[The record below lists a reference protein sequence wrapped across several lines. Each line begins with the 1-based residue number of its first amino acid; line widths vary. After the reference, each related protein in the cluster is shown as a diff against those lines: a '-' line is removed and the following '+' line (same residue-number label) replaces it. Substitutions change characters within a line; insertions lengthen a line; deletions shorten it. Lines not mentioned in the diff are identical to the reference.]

1 MLLDFIGFISTNV
14 NLTAAQKLALLS
26 DFCAQ
31 YGYQEQIDDGQGN
44 IIPNPV
50 TQKEFA
56 NHKITR
62 YIIETVNAIRLSK
75 GIDAVTIE
83 ELELEAS

>member
-44 IIPNPV
+44 IIPNPI

-56 NHKITR
+56 NRKITR
-62 YIIETVNAIRLSK
+62 YIAETVNAKRWSK
-75 GIDAVTIE
+75 AIDAVIIE
-83 ELELEAS
+83 TLELEAN